1 MASLAT
7 EGECDPVDSGNAPAV
22 AEGLLK
28 WMIDEWRRCLKEEIE
43 KNFEV
48 SPPTLKLYNKLRKV
62 WVDFNDCQLT
72 LEAKINKF
80 VGTSSI

>member
-28 WMIDEWRRCLKEEIE
+28 CMIDE
-43 KNFEV
+43 
-48 SPPTLKLYNKLRKV
+48 
-62 WVDFNDCQLT
+62 
-72 LEAKINKF
+72 
-80 VGTSSI
+80 